1 MWIWYVLVVLLCL
14 IIQGF
19 FSGSET
25 ALVSCNKL
33 KMRDLAK
40 KGDSRARDIEHLL
53 ANPERFLAT
62 TLVGTNIA
70 LILGSVMATKLAF
83 YFVGIQDLSSLIATI
98 IMTPIVLMCSELIP
112 KAVFLQKADTISLY
126 IVKPIEVSLIIL
138 YPLVKVASFF
148 TRFLVKILGGK
159 ERQREAFV
167 NRYEI
172 ELLLKEGQKQ
182 GILRKEEHRMI
193 EQVFTFGETEVQTV
207 MVPLV
212 QVVMME
218 GAKTVKDI
226 LPVFEEY
233 RFSQI
238 PIYEE
243 RVDNIIGVVYINDLL
258 DVPEETLLK
267 DAAEEVL
274 ITPENKSIEEL
285 LSEMRIEN
293 KNFAVAV
300 DEYGGVSGILTVE
313 DIIEEIVGDIPDEDE
328 QVEDIIRKDEG
339 YILTGRARIDDLEE
353 KLLVNLPDG
362 DYNTISGMI
371 TTFLGR
377 IPNPGEKFSHENIR
391 FEILESTDRFV
402 EKVKIMIGKNKK
414 KKL

>member
-1 MWIWYVLVVLLCL
+1 VGI
-14 IIQGF
+14 
-19 FSGSET
+19 
-25 ALVSCNKL
+25 
-33 KMRDLAK
+33 RDLA
-40 KGDSRARDIEHLL
+40 
-53 ANPERFLAT
+53 
-62 TLVGTNIA
+62 
-70 LILGSVMATKLAF
+70 
-83 YFVGIQDLSSLIATI
+83 SLIATI
-98 IMTPIVLMCSELIP
+98 IMTPVVLMCSELIP

-126 IVKPIEVSLIIL
+126 IVKPIEVSLIVL
-138 YPLVKVASFF
+138 YPLVKIASFF

-193 EQVFTFGETEVQTV
+193 EQVFTFGETEVQSV

-218 GAKTVKDI
+218 AGKTVKDI

-243 RVDNIIGVVYINDLL
+243 RVDNIIGVVYINNLL
-258 DVPEETLLK
+258 DVPEETLVK
-267 DAAEEVL
+267 DVAEEVL

-353 KLLVNLPDG
+353 KLLVNLPEG